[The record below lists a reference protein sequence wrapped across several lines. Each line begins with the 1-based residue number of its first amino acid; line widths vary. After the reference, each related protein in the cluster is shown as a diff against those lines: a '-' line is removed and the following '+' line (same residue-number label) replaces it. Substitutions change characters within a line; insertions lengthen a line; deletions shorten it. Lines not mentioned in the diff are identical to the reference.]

1 MIKLKEQHKQENKS
15 PIQKILMERKG
26 RPLLFSGKVKL
37 PPENPTHGAFVFSG
51 GQTISI
57 WFYTKEIL
65 QPMEGKKEV
74 DERRGQIQMK
84 GWNKILWLVS
94 HTGIK

>member
-1 MIKLKEQHKQENKS
+1 MIVLKKQYKQENKRS
-15 PIQKILMERKG
+15 IQKILMERKG

-37 PPENPTHGAFVFSG
+37 PQENPTHGVFVFSG

-57 WFYTKEIL
+57 WFYIKKIL
-65 QPMEGKKEV
+65 QAMEGKKEV
-74 DERRGQIQMK
+74 DKRRGWIQMK
-84 GWNKILWLVS
+84 EWNKILGLVS